1 MVQTNVRYVFFV
13 IIVLMLKTV
22 AQTRQTSTHSRRLLT
37 NLRNVGS
44 MIGGSMIGLYRTPI
58 FCLRCYGDEGC
69 VADVP
74 YS

>member
-22 AQTRQTSTHSRRLLT
+22 AQTTYDIHSQTLTDRHLTHSRRLLT

-44 MIGGSMIGLYRTPI
+44 MIGLYRTTI
-58 FCLRCYGDEGC
+58 FCLRCYE
-69 VADVP
+69 
-74 YS
+74 